1 MVAEYAATA
10 LEQGAWGVLV
20 GAAHDDIPTDRPL
33 LVADDPLLALQ
44 HLAREVYQRVV
55 ERVDIPS
62 GYMTSEQCDKLGRD
76 TGFRD
81 VVNLYGWPAGDNG
94 SDSYAGQLYFPVS
107 DDRSKVCTVD
117 FWRNR
122 VDSTKLEEN
131 VY

>member
-1 MVAEYAATA
+1 M
-10 LEQGAWGVLV
+10 
-20 GAAHDDIPTDRPL
+20 RPL
-33 LVADDPLLALQ
+33 LIAAVALLAVGIANIDIKPTRTKYVKVPVTKVIRQ
-44 HLAREVYQRVV
+44 PQKVKVVRVV

-76 TGFRD
+76 TGYRD

-94 SDSYAGQLYFPVS
+94 SDSYAGQLYYPLS
-107 DDRSKVCTVD
+107 DHRTRICTVD

-122 VDSTKLEEN
+122 VDSTKIEEN

>member
-1 MVAEYAATA
+1 M
-10 LEQGAWGVLV
+10 
-20 GAAHDDIPTDRPL
+20 RPL
-33 LVADDPLLALQ
+33 LLAAVALLAVGI
-44 HLAREVYQRVV
+44 ANIDIEPTKTKYVKVPVTKVIKEPAKVRVERVV

-94 SDSYAGQLYFPVS
+94 SDSYAGQLYYPVS
-107 DDRSKVCTVD
+107 NDRSQVCTVD